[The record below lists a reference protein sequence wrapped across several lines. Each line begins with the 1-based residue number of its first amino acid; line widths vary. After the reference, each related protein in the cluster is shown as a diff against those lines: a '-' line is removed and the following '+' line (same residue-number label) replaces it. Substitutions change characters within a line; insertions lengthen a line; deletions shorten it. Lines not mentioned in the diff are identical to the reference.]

1 MMTKTEKMKVRAWR
15 IKGES
20 YSEIAEKL
28 NVTFGSVRSYCYRN
42 GMSDAEMKNYSSC
55 IICGKPVEWSGK
67 GLRRMYCSQKCRGIY
82 RRATDTCSKT
92 TYRHVCQ
99 NCGKEFETLSN
110 KKQRFCSRACF
121 YNSRR
126 GVVI

>member
-1 MMTKTEKMKVRAWR
+1 MMTKTEKLMVRAWR

-55 IICGKPVEWSGK
+55 IVCGKPVEWSGK
-67 GLRRMYCSQKCRGIY
+67 GLRRMYCSPKCG
-82 RRATDTCSKT
+82 AFTDAPRIPVPKPHTVMCVKT
-92 TYRHVCQ
+92 AEKNLKR
-99 NCGKEFETLSN
+99 
-110 KKQRFCSRACF
+110 
-121 YNSRR
+121 
-126 GVVI
+126 